1 MMALDWQDPFAAG
14 ADPQLVGKAAS
25 SHGGKGGIIIL
36 IIKFWPFALMGFS
49 AYFGYLG
56 VCILKDEIIALRK
69 SKNSKKELN
78 NIDWT
83 LYRSDFPLVKQV
95 DIETVE
101 SENMV
106 ERDHWPEPLAF
117 GFMNAEWLNLKNTA
131 QENDELWYYSSSKE
145 SWERLAGR
153 AGYVLIRGDIVV
165 ASIQTT
171 MN

>member
-1 MMALDWQDPFAAG
+1 MMAIDWQDPFAVG

-56 VCILKDEIIALRK
+56 LGILKDEIIALGK

-83 LYRSDFPLVKQV
+83 LYRSDFPLVKKV

-106 ERDHWPEPLAF
+106 ERDNWPEPLAF
-117 GFMNAEWLNLKNTA
+117 GFMNDKWINLKNTA

-145 SWERLAGR
+145 SWQRLAGR

-171 MN
+171 MS